1 MKRLSFKLKKKR
13 NADLHSME
21 GFIAVYDEYGPRLLS
36 FFINHLGSRQIA
48 EDLLQEVFSTLW
60 VKKDSIEIK
69 GSIENYLIRSAK
81 NKLID
86 HCRRRAREKVIS
98 LDTVLEIASNVS
110 ADDNLIF
117 SGTKGDIIDV
127 VKHMPKKSR
136 KVFFL
141 SRHKGLSNKEIAK
154 KLKLSERAVEYQISK
169 TLKLLRKHIAFLF

>member
-1 MKRLSFKLKKKR
+1 
-13 NADLHSME
+13 ME